1 MNAERRMRSA
11 VWPSVEVKFRFRL
24 RLRGG
29 GYSIFLF
36 LVALAVTVCSSPA
49 LAQYQP
55 SSVLSEG
62 EYYKLAVTEDGIYK
76 IDYDFLEKIGAS
88 PEQIDPQQIGI
99 YGQRGGMLDQ
109 ANSAPPQD
117 DVKTLSVFISG
128 EEDGAFG
135 KEDYV
140 LFYAEGP
147 NRRTFDAEYDAF
159 RIEKNLYDTANY
171 YFLSVQAPSPARIV
185 TKPHISFRQGTL
197 VTEYQS
203 VYHHETE
210 QQNLLGSGRT
220 WVGEV
225 FTREEAHQDFPL
237 PTEGSANVM
246 QVEISVVGRS
256 TRPSFFEIQLN
267 GQPLGTVEVEASQK
281 SEYGYRARQQT
292 AFFYTENI
300 DTASLSL
307 RMHYESATDHEG
319 YLDYLT
325 INTQQPLAYRQSP
338 LRFSHPATLNH
349 YLSTYQVTQTYEG
362 LHLWDITDPLAPQ
375 DQQFRQSSGTAS
387 FTVYSDTLRSF
398 LLFDPQQLSNSPTF
412 VEKIASQNLHGLATP
427 QLLIL
432 TPDLFA
438 FEANRLAQF
447 RQEHDGLTTVV
458 VPLSQIYNEFS
469 SGRQD
474 VTALRNFIR
483 MLYQRDSVLRY
494 VLLFGDA
501 SYNYYQDRDQHVPT
515 YQSRQSWHSVHSYSS
530 DDYYGFMDED
540 EGMWEESGNTVN
552 SHNLE
557 LGIGRLPVSTL
568 EEART
573 VVDKLIHYATH
584 PDAFGPWRKQLLFVA
599 DDGDQNK
606 HQHQSD
612 YLASLVEA
620 QYPQFAVERL
630 FMDAYP
636 QEEERAPQVRSLLDQ
651 HVRRGTLLVDF
662 IGHGGETAWTNEHI
676 LDIELIEQWDNYDRL
691 PVFLTA
697 TCEFGRFDDPARP
710 SGAEVA
716 LLSERGGAIALL
728 TTTRPVFAGTNFQTS
743 SSFYENAFI
752 GENGQPLRLGDM
764 IRRTKNGSIAG
775 TINRNFALLGD
786 PSMALAYPSQT
797 VSVTQ
802 LEADGVATDTIHP
815 LQTVTLQ
822 GQVNQPDGVVIDDSF
837 NGIVYVDFYAQPD
850 SVTTLGDE
858 SASRLMTFQN
868 RHDKLFQG
876 KATVSKGAFTLQW
889 VVPKNLRSA
898 YALGKISLYA
908 VDDTQ
913 QQDASGVAQVYLGG
927 EAQNAEADNTP
938 PAMTLFLNQE
948 ILPVNTTVRAS
959 PTLIARL
966 SDEHGI
972 NTLDGEYGLTAL
984 IDGYQT
990 VPLNDWYEA
999 ELDNYQRG
1007 KLTFPLSELSQGTH
1021 TLELYAS
1028 DTYLNTA
1035 VGSLSF
1041 EIVGDSVLFLENFN
1055 VYPNPTSSEVNF
1067 TFSVHPDA
1075 QPERVVIDLFS
1086 ATGEQVQHVETMLEP
1101 SIEPYTLQQW
1111 LASSDLKPGMYLYR
1125 LVLTNQPGEQAVK
1138 TGRLLVR

>member
-1 MNAERRMRSA
+1 MNAECRMRSA
-11 VWPSVEVKFRFRL
+11 MWSGVEVRCML
-24 RLRGG
+24 RPRGG
-29 GYSIFLF
+29 GYLIFLF

-49 LAQYQP
+49 SAQYQA

-62 EYYKLAVTEDGIYK
+62 EFYKLAVTEDGLYK
-76 IDYDFLEKIGAS
+76 IDYDFLDKIGAF
-88 PEQIDPQQIGI
+88 PQQIDPRQIGI

-117 DVKTLSVFISG
+117 DVKALPIFVSG
-128 EEDGAFG
+128 EEDGTFDQ
-135 KEDYV
+135 EDYV

-147 NRRTFDAEYDAF
+147 DQRIFDAEHDAF
-159 RIEKNLYDTANY
+159 RVEKNLYDTANY

-185 TKPHISFRQGTL
+185 AKPNISFRPGTL

-203 VYHHETE
+203 VYHHEVE
-210 QQNLLGSGRT
+210 RQNLLGSGRT
-220 WVGEV
+220 WVGEL
-225 FTREEAHQDFPL
+225 FTREEPNQDFLL
-237 PTEGSANVM
+237 PVGDGVNAV

-256 TRPSFFEIQLN
+256 AQTSSFETQLN

-281 SEYGYRARQQT
+281 SEYGYRARPQT
-292 AFFYTENI
+292 AFFSAEKI
-300 DTASLSL
+300 DTASLRL
-307 RMHYESATDHEG
+307 RLHYQSATDHEG
-319 YLDYLT
+319 YLDYWT
-325 INTQQPLAYRQSP
+325 VNTRQPLVYRQSP
-338 LRFSHPATLNH
+338 LRFSHPATLDH
-349 YLSTYQVTQTYEG
+349 YLSTYQIAQTSEN
-362 LHLWDITDPLAPQ
+362 LFVWDITDPLAPQ
-375 DQQFRQSSGTAS
+375 DQQFRQSSDTTS

-398 LLFDPQQLSNSPTF
+398 LLFDPQQASSLPTF
-412 VEKIASQNLHGLATP
+412 VEKIAPQNLHRLAAP

-432 TPDLFA
+432 TPDLLA
-438 FEANRLAQF
+438 SEANRLAQF
-447 RQEHDGLTTVV
+447 RQEHDGLTTAA

-501 SYNYYQDRDQHVPT
+501 SYHYYQDRDQHVPT

-530 DDYYGFMDED
+530 DDYYGFMGED
-540 EGMWEESGNTVN
+540 EGIWEEFGNTVN

-557 LGIGRLPVSTL
+557 LGIGRLPVSTS

-620 QYPQFAVERL
+620 QHPQFAVERL

-636 QEEERAPQVRSLLDQ
+636 QEEQRAPQVRSLLDQ
-651 HVRRGTLLVDF
+651 YVRRGTLLVDF
-662 IGHGGETAWTNEHI
+662 IGHGGETAWTNEQV

-691 PVFLTA
+691 PIFLTA

-716 LLSERGGAIALL
+716 LLSNRGGAIALF

-752 GENGQPLRLGDM
+752 GENGQLLRLGDM

-775 TINRNFALLGD
+775 TINRNFTLLGD
-786 PSMALAYPSQT
+786 PSMALAYPNQT
-797 VSVTQ
+797 VNVTQ
-802 LEADGVATDTIHP
+802 LEADGVATDTIRP
-815 LQTVTLQ
+815 LQTVTVQ
-822 GQVNQPDGVVIDDSF
+822 GQVNQPDSDIIDGNF

-858 SASRLMTFQN
+858 NAARLMTFQN
-868 RHDKLFQG
+868 RQDKLFQG
-876 KATVSKGAFTLQW
+876 KATVKEGAFTLQL
-889 VVPKNLRSA
+889 VVPRNLRSA

-908 VDDTQ
+908 VNDAR

-927 EAQNAEADNTP
+927 EAPNADADDTP

-948 ILPVNTTVRAS
+948 ILPVNTTVRSS

-990 VPLNDWYEA
+990 VALNDWYEA
-999 ELDNYQRG
+999 ELDNHQRG
-1007 KLTFPLSELSQGTH
+1007 KLTFPLSELSPGTH

-1035 VGSLSF
+1035 VGSISF

-1055 VYPNPTSSEVNF
+1055 VYPNPASSEVNF

-1086 ATGEQVQHVETMLEP
+1086 ATGEQVQHAEATLEP
-1101 SIEPYTLQQW
+1101 STEPYTLQQW

-1125 LVLTNQPGEQAVK
+1125 LVLTNRPGEQAVK
-1138 TGRLLVR
+1138 TGRLLVQ